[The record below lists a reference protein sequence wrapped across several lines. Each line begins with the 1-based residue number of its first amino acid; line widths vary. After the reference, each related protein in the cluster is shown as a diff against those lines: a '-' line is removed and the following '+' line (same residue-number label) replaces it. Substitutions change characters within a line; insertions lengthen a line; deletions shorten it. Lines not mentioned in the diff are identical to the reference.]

1 MSVREI
7 IRGGLL
13 ITLLISPAA
22 SCGPVFGDEPPAA
35 LPADFTARVD
45 GLFAKWNRPGAG

>member
-22 SCGPVFGDEPPAA
+22 SCELKGHELKGHA
-35 LPADFTARVD
+35 L
-45 GLFAKWNRPGAG
+45 